1 MTNKKDNTI
10 QVGDETPVNPIET
23 VVSDVIEEKS
33 TKGLDNPLDKLYN
46 LPTEDRDFTEAS
58 KFEIPEEYK
67 DPRFVYGFPLVS
79 DISKKQRNGWHIY
92 TKDMSAGLGEGRVG
106 SSLSFFGSLND
117 DLKEVGHILMIIRKD
132 QYEKELRHIQK
143 QTDRQEESIKV
154 DAKKIK
160 GNYGEI
166 TKEDGSKIK
175 L

>member
-1 MTNKKDNTI
+1 MTNKIK
-10 QVGDETPVNPIET
+10 EEEAVNLT
-23 VVSDVIEEKS
+23 VVELSEPIVEKS
-33 TKGLDNPLDKLYN
+33 TKGLDNPLDLLYN
-46 LPTEDRDFTEAS
+46 MDIESREFTDTS
-58 KFEIPEEYK
+58 LFTIPEEHK

-92 TKDMSAGLGEGRVG
+92 TKDMSKGLGEGRVG
-106 SSLSFFGSLND
+106 SAVSFFGTLND

-132 QYEKELRHIQK
+132 QYEEELRYIQK

-154 DAKKIK
+154 DAEKIK

-166 TKEDGSKIK
+166 IKDDKTKIK